1 MVEFSFYCVHNLDL
15 DLTHLYFDFRYNI
28 RGINLENKKC
38 LTQNL
43 SYYQF
48 EPESQYLD
56 RKSARK
62 KPSELLKHL
71 IAFANADGGQL
82 VIGIEDEKHENIITG
97 FKDGRAY
104 QIEDFKKI
112 GRDVRGTPLNLSFEE
127 VPVTNHQ
134 GEDDFILVISVE
146 LSSNRVITAPNDDVY
161 LRQGDE
167 SVKLSYEQRNQLS
180 YDKGQRFF
188 EDEVVSDVTLE
199 EIDDSLVQD
208 FKNRFDISDRS
219 TEEILKARRF
229 LINGKLTK
237 AAILL
242 FGKSPSAFFP
252 QARVRFQR
260 FDGTDMGTGNN
271 FNVIK
276 EETFDEALPILIIKV
291 RDFIRTQLRE
301 FQYLDDNGQFKI
313 IPEYPEFAWF
323 EGVVNAVTHRDY
335 SVYGDHIRI
344 MMFDDRL
351 EIHSPGKLPN
361 IVTVE
366 NIMHERFSRNPRI
379 ARTLTEF
386 GWVREMNEG
395 VKRIYSEMES
405 AFLHK
410 PKYSEPGNKVVL
422 TLENNIVSRHL
433 RTRDSLEKQF
443 TDFSELNADEQAIV
457 HYMYNS
463 GEKMTTARAMEIT
476 GRSRSFIV
484 KKLHNLHDLGIITWF
499 GSNKNDRNQY
509 YLLSDK

>member
-1 MVEFSFYCVHNLDL
+1 ME
-15 DLTHLYFDFRYNI
+15 
-28 RGINLENKKC
+28 
-38 LTQNL
+38 QNM
-43 SYYQF
+43 SYWQTAK
-48 EPESQYLD
+48 ESQYLD

-82 VIGIEDEKHENIITG
+82 VIGIEDDKQDNIITG
-97 FKDGRAY
+97 FKDGKAY
-104 QIEDFKKI
+104 PIEEFKKI
-112 GRDVRGTPLNLSFEE
+112 DREMRETPLDLSFEE
-127 VPVTNHQ
+127 IPVVNFK
-134 GEDDFILVISVE
+134 GEDDFILIISVE
-146 LSSNRVITAPNDDVY
+146 LSSNRVIAAPNDDVY

-167 SVKLSYEQRNQLS
+167 TVKLSYEQRNQLS

-188 EDEVVSDVTLE
+188 EDEIVPDASLEDIDV
-199 EIDDSLVQD
+199 SLVQD
-208 FKNRFDISDRS
+208 FKNRFDISKRS
-219 TEEILKARRF
+219 VEEILKARRF
-229 LINGKLTK
+229 LINGELTK

-242 FGKSPSAFFP
+242 FGKYPSAFFP

-260 FDGTDMGTGNN
+260 FDGTDMGTGSS

-276 EETFDEALPILIIKV
+276 EVTFDDALPTLIIKV

-301 FQYLDDNGQFKI
+301 FQYLDNDGQFQI
-313 IPEYPEFAWF
+313 LPEYPEFAWF
-323 EGVVNAVTHRDY
+323 EGIVNAVTHRDY
-335 SVYGDHIRI
+335 SVYGDHIRVL
-344 MMFDDRL
+344 MFEDRL

-366 NIMHERFSRNPRI
+366 NIKHERFSRNPRI

-405 AFLHK
+405 AFLHE
-410 PKYSEPGNKVVL
+410 PKYSEPGNKVCL
-422 TLENNIVSRHL
+422 TLENNIISRHL

-443 TDFSELNADEQAIV
+443 TDFGELTADEQLIV

-463 GEKMTTARAMEIT
+463 GEKMTTAKAIELT
-476 GRSRSFIV
+476 GRSRKFIV
-484 KKLHNLHDLGIITWF
+484 KKIKKLQELGIVDWY
-499 GSNKNDRNQY
+499 GANKNDRNQY
-509 YLLSDK
+509 YTLTKN

>member
-1 MVEFSFYCVHNLDL
+1 ME
-15 DLTHLYFDFRYNI
+15 
-28 RGINLENKKC
+28 
-38 LTQNL
+38 QNM
-43 SYYQF
+43 SYWQAAK
-48 EPESQYLD
+48 ESQYLD
-56 RKSARK
+56 RKPAQK

-82 VIGIEDEKHENIITG
+82 VIGIEDDKQGNIITG
-97 FKDGRAY
+97 FKDGKAY
-104 QIEDFKKI
+104 PIEEFKKI
-112 GRDVRGTPLNLSFEE
+112 DREMRETPLDLSFEE
-127 VPVTNHQ
+127 IPVVNYK
-134 GEDDFILVISVE
+134 GEDDFILIISVE
-146 LSSNRVITAPNDDVY
+146 LSSNRVIAAPNDAVY
-161 LRQGDE
+161 LLRQGDE
-167 SVKLSYEQRNQLS
+167 TVKLSYEQRNQLS

-188 EDEVVSDVTLE
+188 EDEIVPDASLE
-199 EIDDSLVQD
+199 DIDDSLVQD
-208 FKNRFDISDRS
+208 FKNRFDISEHS
-219 TEEILKARRF
+219 VEEILKARRF

-242 FGKSPSAFFP
+242 FGKYPSSFFP

-260 FDGTDMGTGNN
+260 FDGTDMGTGSS

-276 EETFDEALPILIIKV
+276 EATFDDALPTLIIKV

-301 FQYLDDNGQFKI
+301 FQYLDDNGQFQI
-313 IPEYPEFAWF
+313 FPEYPEFAWF
-323 EGVVNAVTHRDY
+323 EGIVNAVTHRDY
-335 SVYGDHIRI
+335 SVYGDHIRVL
-344 MMFDDRL
+344 MFEDRL

-361 IVTVE
+361 IVTVD
-366 NIMHERFSRNPRI
+366 NIKHERFSRNPRI

-405 AFLHK
+405 AFLHE

-443 TDFSELNADEQAIV
+443 SDFGELTVDEQLIV

-463 GEKMTTARAMEIT
+463 GDKMTTAKAVELT
-476 GRSRSFIV
+476 GRSRRYIGKILQS
-484 KKLHNLHDLGIITWF
+484 LAQAGIL
-499 GSNKNDRNQY
+499 K
-509 YLLSDK
+509 

>member
-1 MVEFSFYCVHNLDL
+1 MYKNV
-15 DLTHLYFDFRYNI
+15 
-28 RGINLENKKC
+28 
-38 LTQNL
+38 
-43 SYYQF
+43 SYWQTAK
-48 EPESQYLD
+48 ESQYLD

-82 VIGIEDEKHENIITG
+82 VIGIEDEKQGNIITG
-97 FKDGRAY
+97 FKDGNAY
-104 QIEDFKKI
+104 PIEDFKKI
-112 GRDVRGTPLNLSFEE
+112 DREMRETPLDLSFEE
-127 VPVTNHQ
+127 IPVVNHK
-134 GEDDFILVISVE
+134 GEDDLILVISVE
-146 LSSNRVITAPNDDVY
+146 LSSNRVIAAPNDEVY

-167 SVKLSYEQRNQLS
+167 TVKLSYAQRTQLS

-188 EDEVVSDVTLE
+188 EDEVVPDATLE
-199 EIDDSLVQD
+199 DIDDHLVQD

-242 FGKSPSAFFP
+242 FGKYPSAFFP

-260 FDGTDMGTGNN
+260 FDGTDMGTGSS

-276 EETFDEALPILIIKV
+276 EVTFDDALPTLIIKV

-301 FQYLDDNGQFKI
+301 FQYLDDNGQFQVL
-313 IPEYPEFAWF
+313 PEYPEFAWF

-335 SVYGDHIRI
+335 SVYGDHIRVL
-344 MMFDDRL
+344 MFDDRL

-366 NIMHERFSRNPRI
+366 NIKHERFSRNPRI

-405 AFLHK
+405 AFLHE

-422 TLENNIVSRHL
+422 TLENSITSRTL
-433 RTRDSLEKQF
+433 RTKDSLENKVE
-443 TDFSELNADEQAIV
+443 DYSKLSIDEKLLLQ
-457 HYMYNS
+457 YMYNT
-463 GEKMTTARAMEIT
+463 GEQMTTKKASELL
-476 GRSRSFIV
+476 GRSVSYSSKMLKGLREREILTWYGTSTRDRS
-484 KKLHNLHDLGIITWF
+484 
-499 GSNKNDRNQY
+499 QY
-509 YLLSDK
+509 YKLEMK

>member
-1 MVEFSFYCVHNLDL
+1 ME
-15 DLTHLYFDFRYNI
+15 
-28 RGINLENKKC
+28 
-38 LTQNL
+38 QNM
-43 SYYQF
+43 SYWQTAK
-48 EPESQYLD
+48 ESQYLD

-82 VIGIEDEKHENIITG
+82 VIGIEDDKQDNIITG
-97 FKDGRAY
+97 FKDGKAY
-104 QIEDFKKI
+104 PIEEFKKI
-112 GRDVRGTPLNLSFEE
+112 DREMRETPLDLSFEE
-127 VPVTNHQ
+127 IPVVNFK
-134 GEDDFILVISVE
+134 GEDDFILIISVE
-146 LSSNRVITAPNDDVY
+146 LSSNRVIAAPNDDVY

-167 SVKLSYEQRNQLS
+167 TVKLSYEQRNQLS

-188 EDEVVSDVTLE
+188 EDEIVPDASLEDIDV
-199 EIDDSLVQD
+199 SLVQD
-208 FKNRFDISDRS
+208 FKNRFDISKRS
-219 TEEILKARRF
+219 VEEILKARRF
-229 LINGKLTK
+229 LINGELTK

-242 FGKSPSAFFP
+242 FGKYPSAFFP

-260 FDGTDMGTGNN
+260 FDGTDMGTGSS

-276 EETFDEALPILIIKV
+276 EVTFDDALPTLIIKV

-301 FQYLDDNGQFKI
+301 FQYLDNDGQFQI
-313 IPEYPEFAWF
+313 LPEYPEFAWF
-323 EGVVNAVTHRDY
+323 EGIVNAVTHRDY
-335 SVYGDHIRI
+335 SVYGDHIRVL
-344 MMFDDRL
+344 MFEDRL

-366 NIMHERFSRNPRI
+366 NIKHERFSRNPRI

-405 AFLHK
+405 AFLHE
-410 PKYSEPGNKVVL
+410 PKYSEPGNKVCL
-422 TLENNIVSRHL
+422 TLENNIISRHL

-443 TDFSELNADEQAIV
+443 TDFGDLNADEQLLI

-463 GEKMTTARAMEIT
+463 GEKMTTAKAIELT
-476 GRSRSFIV
+476 GRSRKFIV
-484 KKLHNLHDLGIITWF
+484 KTMKKLQELGMVDWY
-499 GSNKNDRNQY
+499 GANKNDRNQY
-509 YLLSDK
+509 YTLTKN

>member
-1 MVEFSFYCVHNLDL
+1 MKDKDELFC
-15 DLTHLYFDFRYNI
+15 
-28 RGINLENKKC
+28 K
-38 LTQNL
+38 L
-43 SYYQF
+43 SHYQF
-48 EPESQYLD
+48 SPENQYLD

-82 VIGIEDEKHENIITG
+82 VIGIEDEKQDNIITG

-104 QIEDFKKI
+104 PIDDFKKI
-112 GRDVRGTPLNLSFEE
+112 DREMRETPLDLSFEE
-127 VPVTNHQ
+127 IPVINHK
-134 GEDDFILVISVE
+134 GEEDFILVITVE
-146 LSSNRVITAPNDDVY
+146 LSSNRVIAAPNDDVY

-167 SVKLSYEQRNQLS
+167 SVKLSYEQRTQLS

-188 EDEVVSDVTLE
+188 EDEVVPDARLKD
-199 EIDDSLVQD
+199 IDDSLVQD
-208 FKNRFDISDRS
+208 FKNRFDISERS
-219 TEEILKARRF
+219 VEEILKARRF

-242 FGKSPSAFFP
+242 FGKYPSAFFP

-260 FDGTDMGTGNN
+260 FDGTDMGTGSS

-276 EETFDEALPILIIKV
+276 EVTFDDALPTLIIKV

-301 FQYLDDNGQFKI
+301 FQYLDDNGQFQI
-313 IPEYPEFAWF
+313 LPEYPEFAWF

-335 SVYGDHIRI
+335 SVYGDHIRVL
-344 MMFDDRL
+344 MFDDRL

-366 NIMHERFSRNPRI
+366 NIKHERFSRNPRI

-405 AFLHK
+405 AFLHE
-410 PKYSEPGNKVVL
+410 PKFSEPGNKVVL

-433 RTRDSLEKQF
+433 RTRDILEKQF
-443 TDFSELNADEQAIV
+443 SDFGALTADEQAII

-463 GEKMTTARAMEIT
+463 GERMTTAKAVELT
-476 GRSRSFIV
+476 GRSRRHIGKV
-484 KKLHNLHDLGIITWF
+484 LQKLTDQGLLKWYGN
-499 GSNKNDRNQY
+499 SKNDKNQY
-509 YLLSDK
+509 YTLASK

>member
-1 MVEFSFYCVHNLDL
+1 MYKNM
-15 DLTHLYFDFRYNI
+15 LYWQTA
-28 RGINLENKKC
+28 K
-38 LTQNL
+38 
-43 SYYQF
+43 
-48 EPESQYLD
+48 ESQHLD

-82 VIGIEDEKHENIITG
+82 VIGIEDEKHGNIITG
-97 FKDGRAY
+97 FNDADAY
-104 QIEDFKKI
+104 PIEEFKRI
-112 GRDVRGTPLNLSFEE
+112 DREMRETPLDLSFEE
-127 VPVTNHQ
+127 ISVINHK

-146 LSSNRVITAPNDDVY
+146 LSSNRVIAAPNDEVY
-161 LRQGDE
+161 LRQGNE
-167 SVKLSYEQRNQLS
+167 SVKLSYEQRTQLN
-180 YDKGQRFF
+180 YDKGQRLF
-188 EDEVVSDVTLE
+188 EDEIVSDASLE
-199 EIDDSLVQD
+199 DIDYNLVQD
-208 FKNRFDISDRS
+208 FKNRFDISERS
-219 TEEILKARRF
+219 VEEVLKARRF
-229 LINGKLTK
+229 IINGKLTK

-242 FGKSPSAFFP
+242 FGKHPSAFFP

-260 FDGTDMGTGNN
+260 FDGTDIGTGSN

-276 EETFDEALPILIIKV
+276 EVTFDNALPKLIVEV

-301 FQYLDDNGQFKI
+301 FQYLNSDGQFQI
-313 IPEYPEFAWF
+313 FPEYPEFAWF

-335 SVYGDHIRI
+335 SVYGDHIRVL
-344 MMFDDRL
+344 MFDNRL

-366 NIMHERFSRNPRI
+366 NIKYERFSRNPRI

-405 AFLHK
+405 AFLHE

-443 TDFSELNADEQAIV
+443 LDFDELTVDEQLIV

-463 GEKMTTARAMEIT
+463 GNNMTAAKAIELT
-476 GRSRSFIV
+476 GRSRKYIV
-484 KKLHNLHDLGIITWF
+484 KTLKRLQKLGIVTWY
-499 GSNKNDRNQY
+499 GSNKNDKNQY
-509 YLLSDK
+509 YILMKN

>member
-1 MVEFSFYCVHNLDL
+1 MYKNVSHWQ
-15 DLTHLYFDFRYNI
+15 TA
-28 RGINLENKKC
+28 K
-38 LTQNL
+38 
-43 SYYQF
+43 
-48 EPESQYLD
+48 ESQYLD

-82 VIGIEDEKHENIITG
+82 VIGIEDEKQGNIITG
-97 FKDGRAY
+97 FKDGNAY
-104 QIEDFKKI
+104 PIEDFKKI
-112 GRDVRGTPLNLSFEE
+112 DREMRETPLDLSFEE
-127 VPVTNHQ
+127 IPVVNHK
-134 GEDDFILVISVE
+134 GEEDLILVISVE
-146 LSSNRVITAPNDDVY
+146 LSSNRVIAAPNDEVY
-161 LRQGDE
+161 LRQSDE
-167 SVKLSYEQRNQLS
+167 TVKLSYEQRTQLS

-188 EDEVVSDVTLE
+188 EDEVVPDATLE
-199 EIDDSLVQD
+199 DIDDHLVQD

-242 FGKSPSAFFP
+242 FSKYPSAFFP

-260 FDGTDMGTGNN
+260 FDGTDMGTGSS

-276 EETFDEALPILIIKV
+276 EVTFDDALPTLIIKV

-301 FQYLDDNGQFKI
+301 FQYLDNDGQFQI
-313 IPEYPEFAWF
+313 LPEYPEFAWF

-335 SVYGDHIRI
+335 SVYGDHIRVL
-344 MMFDDRL
+344 MFDDRL

-366 NIMHERFSRNPRI
+366 NIKHERFSRNPRI

-405 AFLHK
+405 AFLHE

-443 TDFSELNADEQAIV
+443 SDFGGLTADEQLIV

-463 GEKMTTARAMEIT
+463 GEKMTTAKAIELT
-476 GRSRSFIV
+476 GRSRKYIV
-484 KKLHNLHDLGIITWF
+484 KTFKKLQELGIVIWY
-499 GSNKNDRNQY
+499 GSNKNDKNQY
-509 YLLSDK
+509 YTLMKK

>member
-1 MVEFSFYCVHNLDL
+1 MKQPD
-15 DLTHLYFDFRYNI
+15 
-28 RGINLENKKC
+28 
-38 LTQNL
+38 L
-43 SYYQF
+43 SYWQF
-48 EPESQYLD
+48 RPESQYLD

-82 VIGIEDEKHENIITG
+82 VIGVEDEKQGNIITG
-97 FKDGRAY
+97 FKEARAY
-104 QIEDFKKI
+104 PIDDFKKI
-112 GRDVRGTPLNLSFEE
+112 DREMRETPLDLSFEE
-127 VPVTNHQ
+127 IPVVNHK
-134 GEDDFILVISVE
+134 GEDDLILIISVE
-146 LSSNRVITAPNDDVY
+146 LSSNRVIAAPNDDVY

-167 SVKLSYEQRNQLS
+167 SIKLSYEQRTQLS

-188 EDEVVSDVTLE
+188 EDEVVLDATLE
-199 EIDDSLVQD
+199 DIDENIVQD
-208 FKNRFDISDRS
+208 FKSHFDLSERS
-219 TEEILKARRF
+219 TEEVLKARRF
-229 LINGKLTK
+229 LVNGKLTK

-242 FGKSPSAFFP
+242 FGKYPSAFFP

-260 FDGTDMGTGNN
+260 FDGTDMGTGSS

-276 EETFDEALPILIIKV
+276 EVTFDDALPVLITKV

-301 FQYLDDNGQFKI
+301 FQYLDDNGQFQI
-313 IPEYPEFAWF
+313 LPEYPEFAWF

-335 SVYGDHIRI
+335 SVYGDHIRVL
-344 MMFDDRL
+344 MFDDRL

-366 NIMHERFSRNPRI
+366 NIKHERFSRNPRI

-405 AFLHK
+405 AFLHE

-422 TLENNIVSRHL
+422 TLENSITSRTL
-433 RTRDSLEKQF
+433 RTRDSLEIKVEDYSKLSVDEKLLLQHMYN
-443 TDFSELNADEQAIV
+443 TGEQMTTKKASELL
-457 HYMYNS
+457 
-463 GEKMTTARAMEIT
+463 
-476 GRSRSFIV
+476 GRSVSYSSKLLKRLRDKKILTWYGTSTRDRS
-484 KKLHNLHDLGIITWF
+484 
-499 GSNKNDRNQY
+499 QY
-509 YLLSDK
+509 YKLEMK

>member
-1 MVEFSFYCVHNLDL
+1 ME
-15 DLTHLYFDFRYNI
+15 
-28 RGINLENKKC
+28 
-38 LTQNL
+38 QNM
-43 SYYQF
+43 SYWQTAK
-48 EPESQYLD
+48 ESQYLD

-82 VIGIEDEKHENIITG
+82 VIGIEDDKQDNIITG
-97 FKDGRAY
+97 FKDGKAY
-104 QIEDFKKI
+104 PIEEFKKI
-112 GRDVRGTPLNLSFEE
+112 DREMRETPLDLSFEE
-127 VPVTNHQ
+127 IPVVNFK
-134 GEDDFILVISVE
+134 GEDDFILIISVE
-146 LSSNRVITAPNDDVY
+146 LSSNRVIAAPNDDVY

-167 SVKLSYEQRNQLS
+167 TVKLSYEQRNQLS

-188 EDEVVSDVTLE
+188 EDEIVPDASLE
-199 EIDDSLVQD
+199 DIDDSLVQD
-208 FKNRFDISDRS
+208 FKNRFDISGRS
-219 TEEILKARRF
+219 VEEILKARRF

-242 FGKSPSAFFP
+242 FGKYPSAFFP

-260 FDGTDMGTGNN
+260 FDGTDMGTGSS

-276 EETFDEALPILIIKV
+276 EVTFDDALPSLIIKA

-301 FQYLDDNGQFKI
+301 FQYLDNNGQFQI
-313 IPEYPEFAWF
+313 LPEYPEFAWF
-323 EGVVNAVTHRDY
+323 EGIVNAVTHRDY
-335 SVYGDHIRI
+335 SVYGDHIRVL
-344 MMFDDRL
+344 MFEDRL

-366 NIMHERFSRNPRI
+366 NIKHERFSRNPRI

-405 AFLHK
+405 AFLHE
-410 PKYSEPGNKVVL
+410 PKYSEPGNKVCL
-422 TLENNIVSRHL
+422 TLENNIISRHL

-443 TDFSELNADEQAIV
+443 TDFGELTADEQLIV

-463 GEKMTTARAMEIT
+463 GEKMTTAKAIELT
-476 GRSRSFIV
+476 GRSRKFIV
-484 KKLHNLHDLGIITWF
+484 KTMKKLQELGIVDWY
-499 GSNKNDRNQY
+499 GANKNDRNQY
-509 YLLSDK
+509 YTLTKN

>member
-1 MVEFSFYCVHNLDL
+1 ME
-15 DLTHLYFDFRYNI
+15 
-28 RGINLENKKC
+28 
-38 LTQNL
+38 QNM
-43 SYYQF
+43 SYWQTAK
-48 EPESQYLD
+48 ESQYLD

-82 VIGIEDEKHENIITG
+82 VIGIEDDKQDNIITG
-97 FKDGRAY
+97 FKDGKAY
-104 QIEDFKKI
+104 PIEEFKKI
-112 GRDVRGTPLNLSFEE
+112 DREMRETPLDLSFEE
-127 VPVTNHQ
+127 IPVVNFK
-134 GEDDFILVISVE
+134 GEDDFILIISVE
-146 LSSNRVITAPNDDVY
+146 LSSNRVIAAPNDDVY

-167 SVKLSYEQRNQLS
+167 TVKLSYEQRNQLS

-188 EDEVVSDVTLE
+188 EDEIVPDASLE
-199 EIDDSLVQD
+199 DIDDSLVQD
-208 FKNRFDISDRS
+208 FKNRFDISGRS
-219 TEEILKARRF
+219 VEEILKARRF

-242 FGKSPSAFFP
+242 FGKYPSAFFP

-260 FDGTDMGTGNN
+260 FDGTDMGTGSS

-276 EETFDEALPILIIKV
+276 EVTFDDALPSLIIKA

-301 FQYLDDNGQFKI
+301 FQYLDNNGQFQI
-313 IPEYPEFAWF
+313 LPEYPEFAWF
-323 EGVVNAVTHRDY
+323 EGIVNAVTHRDY
-335 SVYGDHIRI
+335 SVYGDHIRVL
-344 MMFDDRL
+344 MFDDRL

-366 NIMHERFSRNPRI
+366 NIKHERFSRNPRI

-405 AFLHK
+405 AFLHE
-410 PKYSEPGNKVVL
+410 PKYSEPGNKVCL
-422 TLENNIVSRHL
+422 TLENNIISRHL

-443 TDFSELNADEQAIV
+443 TDFGELTADEQLIV

-463 GEKMTTARAMEIT
+463 GEKMTTAKAIELT
-476 GRSRSFIV
+476 GRSRKFIV
-484 KKLHNLHDLGIITWF
+484 KTMKKLQELGIVDWY
-499 GSNKNDRNQY
+499 GANKNDRNQY
-509 YLLSDK
+509 YTLTKN

>member
-1 MVEFSFYCVHNLDL
+1 SNDL
-15 DLTHLYFDFRYNI
+15 SH
-28 RGINLENKKC
+28 
-38 LTQNL
+38 
-43 SYYQF
+43 YQF
-48 EPESQYLD
+48 SPENQYLD

-82 VIGIEDEKHENIITG
+82 VIGIEDEKQENIITG

-104 QIEDFKKI
+104 PIDDFKKI
-112 GRDVRGTPLNLSFEE
+112 DREMRETPLDLSFEE
-127 VPVTNHQ
+127 IPVINHK
-134 GEDDFILVISVE
+134 GEEDFILVISVE
-146 LSSNRVITAPNDDVY
+146 LSSNRVIAAPNDDVY

-167 SVKLSYEQRNQLS
+167 SVKLSYEQRTQLS

-188 EDEVVSDVTLE
+188 EDEFVPDASLE
-199 EIDDSLVQD
+199 DIDETIVQD
-208 FKNRFDISDRS
+208 FKSHFDLSERS

-229 LINGKLTK
+229 LVNGKLTK

-242 FGKSPSAFFP
+242 FGKYPSAFFP

-260 FDGTDMGTGNN
+260 FDGTDMGTGSS

-276 EETFDEALPILIIKV
+276 EVTFDDALPTLIIKV

-301 FQYLDDNGQFKI
+301 FQYLDDNGQFQI
-313 IPEYPEFAWF
+313 LPEYPEFAWF

-335 SVYGDHIRI
+335 SVYGDHIRVL
-344 MMFDDRL
+344 MFDDRL

-366 NIMHERFSRNPRI
+366 NIKHERFSRNPRI

-405 AFLHK
+405 AFLHE
-410 PKYSEPGNKVVL
+410 PKFSEPGNKVVL

-443 TDFSELNADEQAIV
+443 SDFDNLNSDEQAII

-463 GEKMTTARAMEIT
+463 GERMTTAKAVELT
-476 GRSRSFIV
+476 GRSRRHIGKV
-484 KKLHNLHDLGIITWF
+484 LQKLTDQGLLKWYGN
-499 GSNKNDRNQY
+499 SKNDKNQY
-509 YLLSDK
+509 YTLASK

>member
-1 MVEFSFYCVHNLDL
+1 MYKNVSHWQ
-15 DLTHLYFDFRYNI
+15 TA
-28 RGINLENKKC
+28 K
-38 LTQNL
+38 
-43 SYYQF
+43 
-48 EPESQYLD
+48 ESQYLD

-82 VIGIEDEKHENIITG
+82 VIGIEDEKQGNIITG
-97 FKDGRAY
+97 FKDGNAY
-104 QIEDFKKI
+104 PIEDFKKI
-112 GRDVRGTPLNLSFEE
+112 DREMRETPLDLSFEE
-127 VPVTNHQ
+127 IPVVNHK
-134 GEDDFILVISVE
+134 GEDDLILVISVE
-146 LSSNRVITAPNDDVY
+146 LSSNRVIAAPNDEVY

-167 SVKLSYEQRNQLS
+167 TVKLSYAQRTQLS

-188 EDEVVSDVTLE
+188 EDEIVSDATLE
-199 EIDDSLVQD
+199 DIDDHLVQD

-242 FGKSPSAFFP
+242 FGKYPSAFFP

-260 FDGTDMGTGNN
+260 FDGTDMGTGSS

-276 EETFDEALPILIIKV
+276 EVTFDDALPTLIIKV

-301 FQYLDDNGQFKI
+301 FQYLDDNGQFQVL
-313 IPEYPEFAWF
+313 PEYPEFAWV

-335 SVYGDHIRI
+335 SVYGDHIRVL
-344 MMFDDRL
+344 MFDDRL

-366 NIMHERFSRNPRI
+366 NIKHERFSRNPRI

-405 AFLHK
+405 AFLHE

-422 TLENNIVSRHL
+422 TLENSITSRTL
-433 RTRDSLEKQF
+433 RTKDSLENKVE
-443 TDFSELNADEQAIV
+443 DYSKLSIDEKLLLQ
-457 HYMYNS
+457 YMYNT
-463 GEKMTTARAMEIT
+463 GEQMTTKKASELL
-476 GRSRSFIV
+476 GRSVSYSSKILKGLREREILTWYGTSTRDRS
-484 KKLHNLHDLGIITWF
+484 
-499 GSNKNDRNQY
+499 QY
-509 YLLSDK
+509 YKLEMK